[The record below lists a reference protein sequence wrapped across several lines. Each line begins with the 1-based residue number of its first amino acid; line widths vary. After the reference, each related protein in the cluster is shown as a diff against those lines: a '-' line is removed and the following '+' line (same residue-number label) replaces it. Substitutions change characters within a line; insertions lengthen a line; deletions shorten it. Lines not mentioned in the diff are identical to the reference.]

1 MSAALHMFA
10 MTSCVLLIWLMPKP
24 KGLGMHPS
32 LAPGYLVAYMVQCI
46 PYSFLCNTS
55 AHCLI
60 QRPHQGLMRF
70 FT

>member
-1 MSAALHMFA
+1 MDDEVFPKHFY
-10 MTSCVLLIWLMPKP
+10 VQGPKP

-32 LAPGYLVAYMVQCI
+32 LAPGYLVAYTVQCI

-60 QRPHQGLMRF
+60 QGPHQGLMRF